1 MEGYFANSTKE
12 LMRKIQDDSFI
23 SKIKDTVIAAPSDFD
38 WCPLYY
44 TEVISDVDNSP
55 YCIFLVGSE
64 MCIRDRYYTEVI
76 SDVDNSPYCIFL
88 PKDKVFE
95 FNQFMVSTAFKER
108 FKLVKYLI

>member
-1 MEGYFANSTKE
+1 MKCCNKEDILYTTGHNELYVRKYVGMEGYLANSTEE
-12 LMRKIQDDSFI
+12 LMEKIQNPFFI

-55 YCIFLVGSE
+55 YCIFL
-64 MCIRDRYYTEVI
+64 
-76 SDVDNSPYCIFL
+76 
-88 PKDKVFE
+88 PKDNVFE

>member
-1 MEGYFANSTKE
+1 MKCCSEEDILYTTRHNELYVRKYVGMGGYFANSTKE

-55 YCIFLVGSE
+55 YCIFL
-64 MCIRDRYYTEVI
+64 
-76 SDVDNSPYCIFL
+76 

>member
-1 MEGYFANSTKE
+1 MKCCSEEDILYTTRHNELYVRKYVGMEGYFANSTKE

-55 YCIFLVGSE
+55 YC
-64 MCIRDRYYTEVI
+64 
-76 SDVDNSPYCIFL
+76 NFL